1 MHYLASIELWLF
13 LSSSL
18 LIGAGILCQFDQ
30 KRLAGISNVML
41 VAVFALHQ
49 FRDGILPDQFID
61 NIAGIYGLFV
71 IAACALA
78 NLFFISVKNKNFA
91 WEYLPLNLL
100 NLLGGF
106 VVLRSD
112 NLLTLFLGLEI
123 QALVCYILCSF
134 LHDSYPLA
142 SEASVKYFSL
152 GAINTCITLFGISF
166 IYGFVGSVNYSVISS
181 AELNL
186 AARLGICLVILG
198 LLFKLAAAPLHT
210 WMLDVY
216 QESSIFALST
226 FMSIS
231 KVTALLALIIVLRE
245 TMHSWP
251 LERIVIPIL
260 QFSAALSLF
269 IGCFGALR
277 QENFKRFLAYN
288 GVFNISYVLMSLS
301 LLEYNL
307 ALMYL
312 MVYSINSLL
321 VLSILASSNIDVDNL
336 EINHLSKLKTVS
348 KSRAFFLGISILSFI
363 GIPPLV
369 GFSAKYY
376 VLYSLFVNNRYLLV
390 LLGLLTTLVTSFY
403 YLRIIKVLFFDKYLE
418 ESIPSYGS
426 SSYKLYD
433 LINICGAGFILFG
446 WSAVDVMLQF
456 LVSGI

>member
-1 MHYLASIELWLF
+1 MHYLTSIELWLF
-13 LSSSL
+13 FSSSFLIAAGL
-18 LIGAGILCQFDQ
+18 LSNFDQ
-30 KRLAGISNVML
+30 KRLASISN
-41 VAVFALHQ
+41 
-49 FRDGILPDQFID
+49 ILLIAIFGLYHFKDNVLFDQFIN
-61 NIAGIYGLFV
+61 NIACIYGLFL
-71 IAACALA
+71 IASCALA
-78 NLFFISVKNKNFA
+78 NLFFIYTKNKDFA
-91 WEYLPLNLL
+91 WEYLPLNLF

-106 VVLRSD
+106 VVISSD

-134 LHDSYPLA
+134 LHGSYPLA

-152 GAINTCITLFGISF
+152 GAINTCIILFGISL
-166 IYGFVGSVNYSVISS
+166 IYGFVGSINYSVISS

-198 LLFKLAAAPLHT
+198 LLFKLAAAPLHA

-216 QESSIFALST
+216 RESSIFALST

-231 KVTALLALIIVLRE
+231 KITALLALIILLRE

-251 LERIVIPIL
+251 LERVVTPIL

-269 IGCFGALR
+269 VGCFGALK
-277 QENFKRFLAYN
+277 QENFKRSLAYN

-307 ALMYL
+307 ALMYFI
-312 MVYSINSLL
+312 VYAINSLL
-321 VLSILASSNIDVDNL
+321 VLSILASSSIDVDNL
-336 EINHLSKLKTVS
+336 EINHLSSLKAIS
-348 KSRAFFLGISILSFI
+348 KSRAVYLGISILSFI

-369 GFSAKYY
+369 GFSTKYY
-376 VLYSLFVNNRYLLV
+376 VLYSLFLNGRYILV
-390 LLGLLTTLVTSFY
+390 LLGLLTTLVSSFY

-418 ESIPSYGS
+418 ENIPAYRS

-446 WSAVDVMLQF
+446 WFIVDTTLQF
-456 LVSGI
+456 VIGSI